1 MIEYEV
7 GSWGKRGGGGVAG
20 KQNAFASKLPETR
33 RRDQSVATWT
43 PTICIRRPVHSR
55 FPCSTWPTSWTW
67 NFMDDIRAVLLIR
80 IYQHV
85 SLSLLDG
92 NQNETIFKLITI
104 DLG

>member
-1 MIEYEV
+1 
-7 GSWGKRGGGGVAG
+7 
-20 KQNAFASKLPETR
+20 
-33 RRDQSVATWT
+33 
-43 PTICIRRPVHSR
+43 
-55 FPCSTWPTSWTW
+55 
-67 NFMDDIRAVLLIR
+67 MDDIRAVLLIR